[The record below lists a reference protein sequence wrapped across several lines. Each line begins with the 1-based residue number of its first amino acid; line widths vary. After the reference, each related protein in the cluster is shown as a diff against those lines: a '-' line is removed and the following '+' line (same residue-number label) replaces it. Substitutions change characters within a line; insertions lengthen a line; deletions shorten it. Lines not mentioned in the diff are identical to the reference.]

1 LLGSTLAPSAGSST
15 AATLNLGDTSLDAAS
30 KIHYQLGAPGTP
42 GEGVNDLTVVNGNL
56 TLAGSLSVSALT
68 GFGAGVYE
76 LLSYTGSL
84 IDNGL
89 SLGTLPTGFSYRL
102 DETSIPGEILLD
114 VTSLASLTGDVNGDG
129 IVNGQDLAL
138 VSSNWLHTGSG
149 VTGDVNHDG
158 IVNGQD
164 LALVSSNWLHT
175 SGAGALV
182 TTSGVPEPSS
192 FALLALGLAS
202 AAGAVRRR
210 TTHRRSVNEVP
221 NS

>member
-1 LLGSTLAPSAGSST
+1 M
-15 AATLNLGDTSLDAAS
+15 
-30 KIHYQLGAPGTP
+30 
-42 GEGVNDLTVVNGNL
+42 VNGNL

-68 GFGAGVYE
+68 GFGAGIYE
-76 LLSYTGSL
+76 LFSYTGSL
-84 IDNGL
+84 IDSGL
-89 SLGTLPTGFSYRL
+89 SLGTLPTGFSYKL
-102 DETSIPGEILLD
+102 DETSTPGQILLD

-138 VSSNWLHTGSG
+138 VSSNWLHAGSG

-175 SGAGALV
+175 SGAGAPV
-182 TTSGVPEPSS
+182 TTSGVPEPGS

-202 AAGAVRRR
+202 AAVRRR
-210 TTHRRSVNEVP
+210 TTRRGSVNEEP
-221 NS
+221 KS